1 MSDGDQVWSS
11 SKPRTPELFYVFG
24 IGQLH
29 FKIPLPFNNV
39 DNNKYIVISM
49 LWYVWSIYRIYI
61 VSHKKVWLA
70 YFDP

>member
-49 LWYVWSIYRIYI
+49 LMICLKYI
-61 VSHKKVWLA
+61 
-70 YFDP
+70 